1 MDGMP
6 ELGGLVDG
14 LLGAFGPRLRT
25 VVLFGSRARGDA
37 RPASDYD
44 ILLVIE
50 GLPEEP
56 VRRLREVRTSIA
68 SIPAKINTVAKT
80 PQEVAQNVTPLLL
93 DICMDGECL
102 YGSDYFAP
110 YRDRA
115 MAVLRD
121 SGLKRRRAGRET
133 WWQFPRVPRKEWEL
147 TWEGFRELN

>member
-1 MDGMP
+1 MP
-6 ELGGLVDG
+6 ELDGLVDA
-14 LLGAFGPRLRT
+14 LLEAFGPRLRT

-37 RPASDYD
+37 ELTSDHD

-50 GLPEEP
+50 GLPKEP

-68 SIPAKINTVAKT
+68 RLPAKINTVAKT

-93 DICMDGECL
+93 DICTDGECL
-102 YGSDYFAP
+102 YGSDYFTP

-115 MAVLRD
+115 LAVLRD
-121 SGLKRRRAGRET
+121 SGLKRTRVGRGT

-147 TWEGFRELN
+147 TWEGFREPK